1 MDRSRYKQTYGD
13 FIGVDLSSDPS
24 AVSRNRLAWSV
35 NMWRDYESAN
45 GGCVETFPGYRAVAR
60 LGERVNGIY
69 GFRTKFGV
77 DYLIVHAGR
86 NLYALEVA
94 ELAGEGGVADP
105 EIDKLLK
112 GALENS
118 SSTGYLFNN
127 NLYILDGKHYI
138 EVKVTVDEVGISHLT
153 AGEID
158 GYIPLTYFDGKPYEQ
173 RNMLSEYAYEVV
185 LPKSEDLIE
194 YSYTDTT
201 GSSPELETRMVR
213 SAKESNVGSVL
224 KINAPDMRVNIDPY
238 AFSEN
243 RSIETV
249 RIECKEI
256 LDISREAFKGCKNLK
271 IVSIFIRDN
280 IYAGANTE
288 VIIRENAFY
297 GCSNLEKIYIYSDDP
312 SLIRSNI
319 DSDAANRIT
328 VVNSL
333 DELLDTSFDITEV
346 AENVEEISDY
356 SNGAGVQYYSVKT
369 GYASIGGESRN
380 VVKSIRVH
388 GDDYPKGL
396 KVKLKVYPNH
406 FTTVEGAGTFF
417 EGNPDYKQTGAEA
430 INGCTKCAVFDGR
443 IFLTGNKALPN
454 TVFYSQR
461 NLTGVNDPTYFGAY
475 NYINDGVGNVPNV
488 ELLATPSYLMVL
500 KQDTVQDG
508 SIYYH
513 TPADNTHSDQV
524 IRNLIPRIYPAMA
537 GAAGVGSAGDTVP
550 GATVCNFLDDPVF
563 LSKRGLSS
571 IGKEQLNLERTV
583 THRSSNVDRLLIK
596 EDLAHAA
603 LAEWKGYLLILVN
616 GNVYMADSRALAQHP
631 DGSYQYEWFYLTGI
645 GSWESYAPQYR
656 YCTAY
661 PVTDD
666 GIELAESQYNFGRLA
681 DTYKISKI
689 EGIADGEV
697 VSAWA
702 EGTASDG
709 TKRLVEFF
717 TVGEY
722 LVEQIDDE
730 LRGEGVFHGADK
742 MAVMGERLFFGTNN
756 GYLLCVNSDMR
767 DGEGIMPR
775 DAYTFNGCA
784 YESGCATRLDDCG
797 QMGLAKCTIPGTAV
811 AEFKM
816 IPGSRC
822 RINVSLNGRDF
833 RELFSG
839 AIGSTRFDFGDFD
852 FSNFAFTENENN
864 ITVLREMTRNFIRKQ
879 YYIYS
884 DGFKEP
890 FGLCGLTYQYYV
902 KGKIRR

>member
-1 MDRSRYKQTYGD
+1 MDRSRYKQAYGD

-45 GGCVETFPGYRAVAR
+45 GGCVETFPGYRAVAQI
-60 LGERVNGIY
+60 GKQINGIY
-69 GFRTKFGV
+69 NYRTKNGY

-86 NLYALEVA
+86 DLYAFTA
-94 ELAGEGGVADP
+94 TQLAALGGVSDP

-112 GALENS
+112 GALEDS

-153 AGEID
+153 AGEVD
-158 GYIPLTYFDGKPYEQ
+158 GYIPLTYYDGKPYEQ
-173 RNMLSEYAYEVV
+173 RNMLSEYAYEIASNYVKNSEYDYSDKPGNDTDAGDIRYVHGMKGDERDSKSLRIIAQDLRIMVESWSFANNNALESVYIEGKNTVKIGNNAFRGCKSLRNLSIYIRGDETQEQAILRISADTFTLTENLDKIYVFSDNPNLIVEGNIGTGFVEVV
-185 LPKSEDLIE
+185 DSWNAFR
-194 YSYTDTT
+194 T
-201 GSSPELETRMVR
+201 
-213 SAKESNVGSVL
+213 SA
-224 KINAPDMRVNIDPY
+224 VNI
-238 AFSEN
+238 S
-243 RSIETV
+243 
-249 RIECKEI
+249 
-256 LDISREAFKGCKNLK
+256 
-271 IVSIFIRDN
+271 
-280 IYAGANTE
+280 
-288 VIIRENAFY
+288 
-297 GCSNLEKIYIYSDDP
+297 
-312 SLIRSNI
+312 
-319 DSDAANRIT
+319 
-328 VVNSL
+328 
-333 DELLDTSFDITEV
+333 EV
-346 AENVEEISDY
+346 AEEVEE
-356 SNGAGVQYYSVKT
+356 VK
-369 GYASIGGESRN
+369 GYDNDAVIDPEFYTVNYGNKEIGGETKR
-380 VVKSIRVH
+380 VVESVLIN
-388 GDDYPKGL
+388 GDNYPRGI

-443 IFLTGNKALPN
+443 VFLTGNRELPN
-454 TVFYSQR
+454 TVFYNQR
-461 NLTGVNDPTYFGAY
+461 NLTGASDPTYFGAY

-524 IRNLIPRIYPAMA
+524 IRNLLPRIYPSIS
-537 GAAGVGSAGDTVP
+537 GAAGIGSAGDTVP

-563 LSKRGLSS
+563 LSKRGLSAVE
-571 IGKEQLNLERTV
+571 KQQVNLERSISR
-583 THRSSNVDRLLIK
+583 RSGNVDRLLIK

-603 LAEWKGYLLILVN
+603 LAEWKGYLMILIN
-616 GNVYMADSRALAQHP
+616 GNVYMADSRSLSQHP

-645 GSWESYAPQYR
+645 GAWESYNPQFR
-656 YCTAY
+656 YCTGW
-661 PVTDD
+661 PMTDS
-666 GIELAESQYNFGRLA
+666 GVRLDKYRLGGGA
-681 DTYKISKI
+681 LVGDEFKISAI

-697 VSAWA
+697 IVSS
-702 EGTASDG
+702 ASSGDDEL
-709 TKRLVEFF
+709 TIY
-717 TVGEY
+717 TVNGCV
-722 LVEQIDDE
+722 VEQIDGE
-730 LRGEGVFHGADK
+730 LRGEGIFYGANK
-742 MAVMGERLFFGTNN
+742 MAVVGERLFFGTEN
-756 GYLLCVNSDMR
+756 GFLFCVNSDMR
-767 DGEGIMPR
+767 DGEGILPR

-797 QMGLAKCTIPGTAV
+797 QIGLAKCTVPGTVV

-816 IPGSRC
+816 MPGSRC
-822 RINVSLNGRDF
+822 RVNVSLNGRDF

-839 AIGSTRFDFGDFD
+839 AVGSTRFDFGDLD
-852 FSNFAFTENENN
+852 FSNFAFTENESN